1 MAAAGTVAVLLPGAF
16 YALRETQLPPV
27 AALRE
32 HHVPIAIAT
41 DCNPG
46 TSPLLSLRLTAGM
59 ACTLFRLTPE
69 EALRG
74 VTVNAARALGLDD
87 RGTLAVGQ
95 RADLV
100 VWNARQ
106 PAELCYWIG
115 GGLARTVYVAGERIS
130 RRRPSRRS
138 PSAS

>member
-16 YALRETQLPPV
+16 YALRETHLPPIER
-27 AALRE
+27 LRQ
-32 HHVPIAIAT
+32 HGVRMAVAT

-46 TSPLLSLRLTAGM
+46 TSPLLSLRLAAGM
-59 ACTLFRLTPE
+59 GCTLFRLTPD

-74 VTVNAARALGLDD
+74 ITVHAAAALGLHD

-100 VWNARQ
+100 VWTVKK

-115 GGLARTVYVAGERIS
+115 GSLVKEVVLGGES
-130 RRRPSRRS
+130 VP
-138 PSAS
+138 ALN